1 MKIILTKNCL
11 SLTGSLGS
19 GSGYHIKHRKNG
31 FFVERNSNGDVPPD
45 GHWKM
50 ICACANLAYMRLHIA
65 DIELHWSE
73 LYDALYEAY
82 HFVAADHV
90 GTNGR
95 EAVKLTYNARD
106 IINLKTT
113 FGL

>member
-50 ICACANLAYMRLHIA
+50 ICACANLAEMKLHIA
-65 DIELHWSE
+65 DIKVSAEE
-73 LYDALYEAY
+73 VADALSEAGLTTPAY
-82 HFVAADHV
+82 CLKAYPEDYPKEFNTV
-90 GTNGR
+90 NIN
-95 EAVKLTYNARD
+95 KLKID
-106 IINLKTT
+106 FNL
-113 FGL
+113 